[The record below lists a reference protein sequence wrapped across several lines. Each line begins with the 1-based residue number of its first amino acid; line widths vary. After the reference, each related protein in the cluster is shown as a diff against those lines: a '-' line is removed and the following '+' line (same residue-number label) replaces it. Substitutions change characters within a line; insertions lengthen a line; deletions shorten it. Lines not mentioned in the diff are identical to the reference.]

1 MNADRWKQV
10 EDCYHSAME
19 RPAAERPAFLAQAC
33 ANDPELRREVE
44 SLLALG
50 PADEILAS
58 PLWDHIS
65 SADDTATIAPGAL
78 SAGSMMA
85 DYRIAGKLGSGGMGE
100 VYRATDTKLH
110 RDVAIKVLAPRFAQD
125 SAWISRFQREARVL
139 AALNHPHIAA
149 IYGLEESGG
158 VRAIAMELVEGPTLA
173 ERMARG
179 RIASPEALAIARQIA
194 EALEYA
200 HEKRIV
206 HRDLKPANV
215 KLRPDGVIKVLDFGL
230 AKAIETKEA
239 PAETATHAG
248 VIMGTPAYMAPEQ
261 VAGLPVDRRADVWAF
276 GVVLFEMLAG
286 RKIYSRKTT
295 LETLA
300 AVAKDEPPWDEL
312 PTETPASVLWLLRR
326 CLDRDAKN
334 RLRDIGEARIA
345 IDTVYASGNPLSDPV
360 PADSHR
366 ARAIRW
372 TVAAALCLVAG
383 AGAGYIWPHRSTL
396 ELRSAQFTVD
406 APGRS
411 IFVDVFGGTAVSPD
425 GRFLVFSARDNGA
438 KSAVLWLR
446 PIDSLGAHPLSG
458 TEGGQFPFW
467 SPDSQSL
474 AFFADD
480 KLKRMT
486 ITGGAPV
493 TLCEVKVPA
502 PAGGAWN
509 QDGLILFAGEDGLYR
524 VPASGGVA
532 ARITQVDAERHET
545 GHGYPQFLPDRRRF
559 LYYVQS
565 PDPNVQGVY
574 GAALDRPRERSRI
587 LSTDHKALYSAPR
600 GSHPGLLLWLREQA
614 LLAQPF
620 DIGKLKLEGEPAR
633 LADNI
638 SIENTRSNSGAP
650 SRAAFWLSE
659 EGVLAYHA
667 DAAVKRKMLWMG
679 RDGKPIQE
687 AAEEDEYSSVRL
699 SPDGKRAIVGRIEA
713 SDRKND
719 LWLLDLGR
727 GVMTRLTADGR
738 ETGFAVWSPDGRTVA
753 YSSERK
759 GVVTIYRK
767 DVGAQQEEQLTNGT
781 DPSYVTS
788 WSRDGRYLFCT
799 RPREKNG
806 TTIWALPVDEGGSGS
821 AAPKLFPVVQIDS
834 YGGSAAFSPDGK
846 WMAYHS
852 AESGRTEIYAR
863 PFAGA
868 SSGKTG
874 RWQVSRQG
882 GMSPKWRGDG
892 GELYYLSPEGT
903 ITAATVRTASGNFE
917 SDAPHDLFRITAGYD
932 RGWDASADGQRFL
945 VLGAVTADTVNASP
959 LTVVLNW
966 QAGLKK

>member
-1 MNADRWKQV
+1 V
-10 EDCYHSAME
+10 EECYHSAME
-19 RPAAERPAFLAQAC
+19 RPAAERPGFLAEAC

-44 SLLALG
+44 SLLAQG

-58 PLWDHIS
+58 PLWDHITS
-65 SADDTATIAPGAL
+65 TDDTATTVPGAL
-78 SAGSMMA
+78 SVGSTMA
-85 DYRIAGKLGSGGMGE
+85 EYRIVGRLGAGGMGE

-110 RDVAIKVLAPRFAQD
+110 RDVAIKVLASGFAQN
-125 SAWISRFQREARVL
+125 SAWMSRFQREARVL
-139 AALNHPHIAA
+139 ASLNHPHIAA
-149 IYGLEESGG
+149 VYGLEESGG
-158 VRAIAMELVEGPTLA
+158 VHAIAMELVEGPTLA

-179 RIASPEALAIARQIA
+179 RMPIPEALAIARQIA

-200 HEKRIV
+200 HEKGVV

-215 KLRPDGVIKVLDFGL
+215 KLRPDGVVKVLDFGL

-239 PAETATHAG
+239 PAETATRAG

-261 VAGLPVDRRADVWAF
+261 AAGLPVDRRADIWAF

-312 PTETPASVLWLLRR
+312 PAKTPASALWLLRR

-345 IDTVYASGNPLSDPV
+345 IDAVQAGENPPSDPA
-360 PADSHR
+360 PAESYR

-372 TVAAALCLVAG
+372 AAAAALCLVAG

-396 ELRSAQFTVD
+396 ELRTAQFTVD

-411 IFVDVFGGTAVSPD
+411 TFGDVIGGTAVSPD
-425 GRFLVFSARDNGA
+425 GRLLVFSAREIGA
-438 KSAVLWLR
+438 KSDVLWLR

-458 TEGGQFPFW
+458 TEDGDLPFW

-474 AFFADD
+474 AFFADN

-493 TLCEVKVPA
+493 TLCEVKVPG

-532 ARITQVDAERHET
+532 ARITQVEAKRHET
-545 GHGYPQFLPDRRRF
+545 GHGFPQFLPDGRRF

-574 GAALDRPRERSRI
+574 VAALDRPRERSRI

-600 GSHPGLLLWLREQA
+600 GNSNSGFLLWLRDQV

-620 DIGKLKLEGEPAR
+620 DTGKLKLEGAPAR

-638 SIENTRSNSGAP
+638 SMTTTASSSIAP
-650 SRAAFWLSE
+650 SHAAFWLSDA
-659 EGVLAYHA
+659 GVLAYHV

-679 RDGKPIQE
+679 RDGKEIRE
-687 AAEEDEYSSVRL
+687 AAEEDEYTSVRL

-719 LWLLDLGR
+719 LWLLDLAR
-727 GVMTRLTADGR
+727 GVMTRLTADGKA
-738 ETGFAVWSPDGRTVA
+738 TAFAVWSPDGRAVA

-767 DVGAQQEEQLTNGT
+767 DVGAQQEEQLTNGA
-781 DPSYVTS
+781 DPSYATG
-788 WSRDGRYLFCT
+788 WSRDGRYLFYT
-799 RPREKNG
+799 GPRHNG
-806 TTIWALPVDEGGSGS
+806 SDIWALPLGEGGSGP
-821 AAPKLFPVVQIDS
+821 AAQKPFLVVQIDS
-834 YGGSAAFSPDGK
+834 YGGSAAFSPDGE

-863 PFAGA
+863 PFSGA

-874 RWQVSRQG
+874 RWQVSRLG
-882 GMSPKWRGDG
+882 GVSPRWRADG
-892 GELYYLSPEGT
+892 GELYYSSPEGT
-903 ITAATVRTASGNFE
+903 VTAATVRTASGNFE
-917 SDAPHDLFRITAGYD
+917 SDAPHDLFRLTDGD
-932 RGWDASADGQRFL
+932 PFRGWDVSADGQRFL
-945 VLGAVTADTVNASP
+945 VLGAVTTDTVNASP

-966 QAGLKK
+966 QAGLQK